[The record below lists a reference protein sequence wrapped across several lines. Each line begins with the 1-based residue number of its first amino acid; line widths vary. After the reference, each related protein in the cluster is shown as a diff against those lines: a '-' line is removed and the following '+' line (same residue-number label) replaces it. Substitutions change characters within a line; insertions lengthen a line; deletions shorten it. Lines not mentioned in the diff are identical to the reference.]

1 MQGSSPLTLDSA
13 TARGFAAGAMGKR
26 RLGRLPVFQVLTPL
40 ALLSSLVLPALAAAQ
55 SEGGGDAASFLGT
68 APTEGA
74 EPAEGA
80 TATGEGTATTGGDG
94 TATSGD
100 DAASFLAGQEP
111 DQTPIIAAPE
121 QDPELELVEDPDQP
135 YYLLGVRSHALFV
148 PDFLIQAFGLELFET
163 VYGWTVGPEFTYRK
177 NGFDIVVSVWWGSY
191 PVDTPSREDGDPAS
205 ETEIIKSTL
214 GLVWFTADFIA
225 GYDFEPWVALV
236 YGGGFGFGVTTGE
249 VTRTEAYQDTSGNWQ
264 PCTPPTAPTTDPYC
278 ESASQGGHY
287 GPIPE
292 KAKGIWPVYPMIH
305 GTIGARFKP
314 LRNLVITPEFGV
326 GIPELFTLGL
336 RVNYMF

>member
-1 MQGSSPLTLDSA
+1 MHDSWVP
-13 TARGFAAGAMGKR
+13 TAGRTRAGA
-26 RLGRLPVFQVLTPL
+26 PHL
-40 ALLSSLVLPALAAAQ
+40 ALLAILLVPAFAAAQ
-55 SEGGGDAASFLGT
+55 SEGGEDAASFLGT
-68 APTEGA
+68 APAEGA
-74 EPAEGA
+74 GPAEGG
-80 TATGEGTATTGGDG
+80 TATGEGTTTTGSEG

-100 DAASFLAGQEP
+100 DASAFLAGQEP
-111 DQTPIIAAPE
+111 DQAPVIAAPE
-121 QDPELELVEDPDQP
+121 QDPELELVEQPDQP
-135 YYLLGVRSHALFV
+135 YFLLGLRSHALFV
-148 PDFLIQAFGLELFET
+148 PDFLIQAFGLQMFET
-163 VYGWTVGPEFTYRK
+163 VYGWAVGPEFTYRK
-177 NGFDIVVSVWWGSY
+177 NGFDIVASVWWGSY
-191 PVDTPSREDGDPAS
+191 PVDTPSREDGDTVY

-214 GLVWFTADFIA
+214 GLVWFTVDFIA

-249 VTRTEAYQDTSGNWQ
+249 VTRTEAYQ
-264 PCTPPTAPTTDPYC
+264 TPGGGWAACDRAGVPNEQYC
-278 ESASQGGHY
+278 ELSGGHY

-336 RVNYMF
+336 RANYMF